1 MKPTAEDY
9 FNAGPYRLFYRYYQV
24 PGAKKC
30 CLILHG
36 HGEHSGRY
44 EKMQTVLE
52 SEGISTAIFEYRGQ
66 GRSEGQEVYVD
77 SFEDYVEDV
86 SRFLFFLQGKFDWKE
101 PFILLGHSLG
111 GLVAVYW
118 AQRFPE
124 KIRGLILS
132 SPCFGLRLPGILV
145 GLNKILNKIIPK
157 MIYAN
162 PVYPPHL
169 THNIQEMETYK
180 NDPYI
185 KRKISVRLAHE
196 MLSYGL
202 RLDGLEK
209 IKFPFPVY
217 MLSSGLEKVVDG
229 QRAEN
234 FFKKLEVPDKRCR
247 TFEGFYHELFH
258 ELDQDKAFGV
268 LREYLRLVR

>member
-1 MKPTAEDY
+1 MNPTAEDY
-9 FNAGPYRLFYRYYQV
+9 FFAGTNRLFYRYYQV
-24 PGAKKC
+24 PGARKC

-52 SEGISTAIFEYRGQ
+52 AEGISAAIFDYRGQ
-66 GRSEGQEVYVD
+66 GRSDGREVYVD
-77 SFEDYVEDV
+77 SLEDYIDDV

-124 KIRGLILS
+124 KIKGMILS
-132 SPCFGLRLPGILV
+132 SPCLGLKVPGFLAA
-145 GLNKILNKIIPK
+145 LNSVFNRIIPR
-157 MIYAN
+157 MIYGN

-169 THNIQEMETYK
+169 THNVKEMETYK
-180 NDPYI
+180 RDPYI

-196 MLSYGL
+196 MILYGL
-202 RLDGLEK
+202 RLEK
-209 IKFPFPVY
+209 QAEVKFPFPVY
-217 MLSSGLEKVVDG
+217 MLSAGLEKVVDG
-229 QRAEN
+229 DRSRR
-234 FFKKLEVPDKRCR
+234 FFEKLTAPDKRCR
-247 TFEGFYHELFH
+247 IFDGFYHELFH
-258 ELDQDKAFGV
+258 ELDQDQAFDV
-268 LREYLRLVR
+268 LREYLRLIK

>member
-9 FNAGPYRLFYRYYQV
+9 FFAGPNRLFYRYYQV
-24 PGAKKC
+24 PGAKRC

-77 SFEDYVEDV
+77 SFEDYIEDV
-86 SRFLFFLQGKFDWKE
+86 SRFLFFLEGKYDWKE

-111 GLVAVYW
+111 GMIAVYW
-118 AQRFPE
+118 AQKFPE
-124 KIRGLILS
+124 KVKALILS
-132 SPCFGLRLPGILV
+132 SPCLGLKLPGLLV
-145 GLNKILNKIIPK
+145 GLNNIFNVFIPK
-157 MIYAN
+157 MIYGN

-169 THNIQEMETYK
+169 THNLGEMESYK
-180 NDPYI
+180 KDPYI

-196 MLSYGL
+196 MILYGL
-202 RLDGLEK
+202 ALERQERV
-209 IKFPFPVY
+209 KFPFPVY
-217 MLSSGLEKVVDG
+217 MLTAGLEKVVDG
-229 QRAEN
+229 QRSAR
-234 FFKKLEVPDKRCR
+234 FFDKLEVPDKRVR
-247 TFEGFYHELFH
+247 NFEGFYHELFH
-258 ELDQDKAFGV
+258 ELEQDKAFDV
-268 LREYLRLVR
+268 LRDYLRLIK